1 MANLKD
7 ILAKVKTGMKDVGV
21 NIPTSGGGTSSLTG
35 SRISSTYRMPP
46 GSSEAVIRT
55 STTTPG
61 KIRAGTMLNVTDS
74 FKKNVLGMKPNELV
88 INVEELGLDKFKS
101 ARVPP
106 FGTEF
111 VDIKPF
117 RPSDT
122 TFKEFY
128 TDVFTK
134 DLIRD
139 PKDLAEIKGFNAQ
152 TFLKDMNEA
161 GDLTKIKGGTAM
173 GYKTYSKDMLD
184 DVARLRGYVFA
195 LPGKIEGQK
204 TQSLDRF
211 IGQQLDAID
220 VTQASDIKFAPLI
233 EELKKSD
240 PKKYKILSKNFGKE
254 RIKFAMES
262 VVDGASVDAV
272 MEAKKELGDKFDF
285 NSSATKRVI
294 ASNFKTLLRGAL
306 WGPMGVMAVITEGL
320 AGEDLNPTDDS
331 LSTKQRIERGEV
343 YTVDEQTQRDF
354 YRDNPEVASLIREG
368 VDLSPKIQGMD
379 PLGLFN
385 PSSAY
390 NKQKDGINFPV
401 DKKQETGIMTID
413 EKFK

>member
-1 MANLKD
+1 MVKLKD
-7 ILAKVKTGMKDVGV
+7 ILEKVKTGMKDVGV
-21 NIPTSGGGTSSLTG
+21 NIPTAGGGTSSLTG
-35 SRISSTYRMPP
+35 SRISSPYRMPP
-46 GSSEAVIRT
+46 GSSEAVIRK

-61 KIRAGTMLNVTDS
+61 KMRVGTMLNVPDS
-74 FKKNVLGMKPNELV
+74 FKKNVLGMQPGELV

-106 FGTEF
+106 YQTMF

-117 RPSDT
+117 RPTET
-122 TFKEFY
+122 TFKDFY
-128 TDVFTK
+128 QNVFTK

-152 TFLKDMNEA
+152 TFLKDMNQA

-173 GYKTYSKDMLD
+173 GYKTYSKDAMDEL
-184 DVARLRGYVFA
+184 AKLRGYIFA
-195 LPGKIEGQK
+195 LPHKVEGQT
-204 TQSLDRF
+204 TQSLDRYV
-211 IGQQLDAID
+211 GQQFDALDVI
-220 VTQASDIKFAPLI
+220 QQSDIKYGPMI
-233 EELKKSD
+233 EELRKSD
-240 PKKYKILSKNFGKE
+240 PKKYKILTKNFAKE

-272 MEAKKELGDKFDF
+272 MEAKRELGDKFDF
-285 NSSATKRVI
+285 NSPATKRVI
-294 ASNFKTLLRGAL
+294 ASNFKTLLKGAL

-354 YRDNPEVASLIREG
+354 YRDNPEVATLVRTGDIEMK
-368 VDLSPKIQGMD
+368 SPRIGGMD
-379 PLGLFN
+379 PLGLMK
-385 PSSAY
+385 PK
-390 NKQKDGINFPV
+390 NKKV
-401 DKKQETGIMTID
+401 DSTQETGIMTID

>member
-1 MANLKD
+1 MVKLKD
-7 ILAKVKTGMKDVGV
+7 ILEKVKTGMKDVGV
-21 NIPTSGGGTSSLTG
+21 NIPTAGGGTSSLTG
-35 SRISSTYRMPP
+35 SRISSPYRMPP
-46 GSSEAVIRT
+46 GSSEAVIRK

-61 KIRAGTMLNVTDS
+61 KMRVGTMLNVPDS
-74 FKKNVLGMKPNELV
+74 FKKNVLGMQPGELV

-106 FGTEF
+106 YQTMF

-117 RPSDT
+117 RPTET
-122 TFKEFY
+122 TFKDFY
-128 TDVFTK
+128 QNVFTK

-152 TFLKDMNEA
+152 TFLKDMNQA

-173 GYKTYSKDMLD
+173 GYKTYSKDAMDEL
-184 DVARLRGYVFA
+184 AKLRGYIFA
-195 LPGKIEGQK
+195 LPHKVEGQT
-204 TQSLDRF
+204 TQSLDRYV
-211 IGQQLDAID
+211 GQQFDALDVI
-220 VTQASDIKFAPLI
+220 QQSDIKYGPMI
-233 EELKKSD
+233 EELRKSD
-240 PKKYKILSKNFGKE
+240 PKKYKILTKNFAKE

-272 MEAKKELGDKFDF
+272 MEAKRELGDKFDF
-285 NSSATKRVI
+285 NSPATKRVI
-294 ASNFKTLLRGAL
+294 ASNFKTLLKGAL

-354 YRDNPEVASLIREG
+354 YRDNPEVATLVRTGDIEMK
-368 VDLSPKIQGMD
+368 SPRIGGMD
-379 PLGLFN
+379 PLGLMKPKN
-385 PSSAY
+385 KKVDSA
-390 NKQKDGINFPV
+390 
-401 DKKQETGIMTID
+401 QETGIMTID

>member
-21 NIPTSGGGTSSLTG
+21 NIPTAGGGTSSLTG
-35 SRISSTYRMPP
+35 SRISSPYRMPP
-46 GSSEAVIRT
+46 GSSEAVIRK

-61 KIRAGTMLNVTDS
+61 KMRVGTMMNVPDS
-74 FKKNVLGMKPNELV
+74 FKKNVLGMQPGELV

-106 FGTEF
+106 YKTMF

-117 RPSDT
+117 RPTET
-122 TFKEFY
+122 TFKDFY
-128 TDVFTK
+128 QNVFTK

-152 TFLKDMNEA
+152 TFLKDMNQA

-173 GYKTYSKDMLD
+173 GYKTYSKDAMDEL
-184 DVARLRGYVFA
+184 AKLRGYIFA
-195 LPGKIEGQK
+195 LPHKVEGQT
-204 TQSLDRF
+204 TQSLDRYV
-211 IGQQLDAID
+211 GQQFDAID
-220 VTQASDIKFAPLI
+220 VIQQSDIKYGPMI

-240 PKKYKILSKNFGKE
+240 PKKYKILTKNFAKE

-272 MEAKKELGDKFDF
+272 MEAKRELGDKFDF
-285 NSSATKRVI
+285 NSPATKRVI
-294 ASNFKTLLRGAL
+294 ASNFKTLLKGAL

-331 LSTKQRIERGEV
+331 LSNKQRIERGEV

-354 YRDNPEVASLIREG
+354 YRDNPEVATLVRTGDIEMK
-368 VDLSPKIQGMD
+368 SPRIGGMD
-379 PLGLFN
+379 PLGLFK
-385 PSSAY
+385 PK
-390 NKQKDGINFPV
+390 NKKV
-401 DKKQETGIMTID
+401 DSTQETGIMTID

>member
-21 NIPTSGGGTSSLTG
+21 NIPTAGGGTSSLTG
-35 SRISSTYRMPP
+35 SRISSPYRMPP
-46 GSSEAVIRT
+46 GSSEAVIRK

-61 KIRAGTMLNVTDS
+61 KMRIGTMMNVPDS
-74 FKKNVLGMKPNELV
+74 FKKNVLGMQPGELV

-106 FGTEF
+106 YQTMF

-117 RPSDT
+117 RPTET
-122 TFKEFY
+122 TFKDFY
-128 TDVFTK
+128 QNVFTK

-152 TFLKDMNEA
+152 TFLKDMNQA

-173 GYKTYSKDMLD
+173 GYKTYSKDAMDEL
-184 DVARLRGYVFA
+184 AKLRGYIFA
-195 LPGKIEGQK
+195 LPHKVEGQT
-204 TQSLDRF
+204 TQSLDRYV
-211 IGQQLDAID
+211 GQQFDAID
-220 VTQASDIKFAPLI
+220 VIQQSDIKYGPMI
-233 EELKKSD
+233 EELRKSD
-240 PKKYKILSKNFGKE
+240 PKKYKILTKNFAKE

-272 MEAKKELGDKFDF
+272 MEAKRELGDKFDF
-285 NSSATKRVI
+285 NSPATKRVI
-294 ASNFKTLLRGAL
+294 ASNFKTLLKGAL

-331 LSTKQRIERGEV
+331 LSNKQRIERGEV

-354 YRDNPEVASLIREG
+354 YRDNPEVATLVRTGDIEMG
-368 VDLSPKIQGMD
+368 SPRIGGMD
-379 PLGLFN
+379 PLGLFK
-385 PSSAY
+385 PK
-390 NKQKDGINFPV
+390 NKKV
-401 DKKQETGIMTID
+401 DSTQETGIMTID